1 MNNKDVDSTK
11 DSSRYN
17 SINNTKDIKYNYDS
31 TKDDS
36 TNSTLFK
43 SMKNSLKQLEVL
55 MVLSI
60 IGLILAVG
68 WLFYDKQRSLDKLTK
83 AIDTITSTIK
93 KDTTNTTQT
102 TPIKQEAK
110 DNGTDTPGTK
120 VDTNNTANKTTTDPN
135 AGYLVVKE
143 WGLRLKVPA
152 GLKDVEY
159 FVSGDTISFFGKPT
173 KYDVS
178 YVLDYMKQGDNGQWI
193 YAVGYLY
200 RDTKSKLITTSG
212 EKYGKKLGNY
222 YYYTAWAF
230 SSTASGAALD
240 GIFGGDQASMDAELE
255 VFHLINTNKDS
266 LLNSIE
272 LAQ

>member
-11 DSSRYN
+11 NGFNEDTEYGHN
-17 SINNTKDIKYNYDS
+17 MI
-31 TKDDS
+31 KDDS
-36 TNSTLFK
+36 SNKMLFK
-43 SMKNSLKQLEVL
+43 SMKSSLKQLEIL
-55 MVLSI
+55 MTLSI

-83 AIDTITSTIK
+83 AIDAISTTIK
-93 KDTTNTTQT
+93 KDTTNKVT
-102 TPIKQEAK
+102 TPV
-110 DNGTDTPGTK
+110 TDTANTTDTSTK
-120 VDTNNTANKTTTDPN
+120 ADANNTANKTTTDPN

-143 WGLRLKVPA
+143 WGLRFKVPA

-159 FVSGDTISFFGKPT
+159 FISGDSISFFGKPT

-178 YVLDYMKQGDNGQWI
+178 YALDYRQQGDHDLWN
-193 YAVGYLY
+193 YASGYLQ
-200 RDTKSKLITTSG
+200 RDTKSKVITTSG
-212 EKYGKKLGNY
+212 ERYGKKLGDY

-230 SSTASGAALD
+230 SSTASGSALH
-240 GIFGGDQASMDAELE
+240 GLFGESQANLDAELE
-255 VFHLINTNKDS
+255 AFQLISTNKDS